1 VSYIVFFA
9 IKHTIGLRVT
19 AEEEDAGLD
28 IAETGMYGY
37 PEQFIPPS
45 ELIGSG
51 LPATGS
57 VAHRPAAGVTAT
69 AMTGE
74 ATA

>member
-1 VSYIVFFA
+1 VVFFL
-9 IKHTIGLRVT
+9 IKQTIGLRVSP
-19 AEEEDAGLD
+19 EEEDAGLD

-45 ELIGSG
+45 ELIGPG
-51 LPATGS
+51 LPATGGS
-57 VAHRPAAGVTAT
+57 PSRAPAGVTAT